1 MALATAR
8 VTKPAKRKGRAAG
21 TARPLLNI
29 SNNGNSEDRTAY
41 LRTQY
46 LAAIG
51 MSELRARLVAGL
63 AWECGA

>member
-8 VTKPAKRKGRAAG
+8 ARTPDKRKGRTVAV
-21 TARPLLNI
+21 RPFQNFH
-29 SNNGNSEDRTAY
+29 NNGSGQDRTAY